1 MRSAIVAV
9 LICITGAIA
18 AQAAVSTRSA
28 SISSWRAVIV
38 AGDWRDTRG
47 RPILAFDNAVR
58 DLASAFRARGVERID
73 AFTLRPDAVPSVAPR
88 AALERSV
95 QGLGGPDAS
104 GGCLFYLTS
113 HGSRDGVIFGETMLT
128 PTEAAVLMRAAC
140 GSRPTVAVVSACYSG
155 VFIGAL
161 SGPNRMVMTAAR
173 PDRNSFGCGEDDVYP
188 FFDACVIESLPVA
201 SDFIDLANRVRACV
215 SRREAE
221 EGAAPP
227 SEPQVRIGRDMQL
240 LLPLVRFTDD
250 GGTPG
255 S

>member
-1 MRSAIVAV
+1 
-9 LICITGAIA
+9 
-18 AQAAVSTRSA
+18 
-28 SISSWRAVIV
+28 
-38 AGDWRDTRG
+38 
-47 RPILAFDNAVR
+47 
-58 DLASAFRARGVERID
+58 
-73 AFTLRPDAVPSVAPR
+73 
-88 AALERSV
+88 
-95 QGLGGPDAS
+95 
-104 GGCLFYLTS
+104 
-113 HGSRDGVIFGETMLT
+113 T